1 MTAARPVICIV
12 DGSTD
17 VSGAFI
23 AAQRET
29 VLLADAAEIVLL
41 TSNESRIGQSQLTPF
56 ARVHRLP
63 LVSLRRSPWSAL
75 IYLPSLLHCSW
86 LMLRLLRREKCTRL
100 QLNDFH
106 FAHGAILRLLLYR
119 GLVVTFI
126 RSNPERFGAI
136 GRLWLQ
142 LALWSSDRLVAVSE
156 SVRRRMPWP
165 ERVQV
170 LYDPTPDV
178 PVLGANAE
186 PNLVLMGNYDPRKG
200 HGEAIQAFHR
210 IADKYPSA
218 RLLLYGSDMGLGGQ
232 RANLL
237 ALQKAAADGPGGERI
252 EFRDFVANPADALGL
267 ARAALSF
274 SHSESFSLAC
284 QEASAHGIPVIA
296 TRSGGPEEIVEDGV
310 SGYLVNVGDVDAM
323 AQRMDELLSDPH
335 LARKLG
341 LAGAELVRA
350 RFSAEE
356 YAESMRR
363 IYQL

>member
-1 MTAARPVICIV
+1 MSAARPVICIV

-23 AAQRET
+23 AAQREAGS
-29 VLLADAAEIVLL
+29 LADSAEFVLL
-41 TSNESRIGQSQLTPF
+41 TSKESRIGGAQLAPF

-63 LVSLRRSPWSAL
+63 LVSLRRSAWSAL
-75 IYLPSLLHCSW
+75 IYLPALLYCSS
-86 LMLRLLRREKCTRL
+86 LMLRLLRRENCTRL

-106 FAHGAILRLLLYR
+106 FAHGSVLRLLGYR
-119 GLVVTFI
+119 GRIVTFI
-126 RSNPERFGAI
+126 RSNPERFGSI
-136 GRLWLQ
+136 GRIWLQ
-142 LALWSSDRLVAVSE
+142 RALRMSDALVAVSE

-165 ERVQV
+165 ERVQL
-170 LYDPTPDV
+170 LYDATPDV
-178 PVLGANAE
+178 PVLGASAE

-200 HGEAIQAFHR
+200 HGDAIAAFHR
-210 IADKYPSA
+210 IADEHHSA
-218 RLLLYGSDMGLGGQ
+218 RLLLYGSDMGLAGQ

-237 ALQKAAADGPGGERI
+237 ALRKAATDGPGHDRI
-252 EFRDFVANPADALGL
+252 EFREFVADPADALRD

-323 AQRMDELLSDPH
+323 AQRMDELLSDPE

-341 LAGAELVRA
+341 MAGAELVRK
-350 RFSAEE
+350 RFSARE
-356 YAESMRR
+356 YARRMRQ
-363 IYQL
+363 IFQL